1 MQIKTTLRFHFT
13 PVSMAKIKNSGD
25 SRCWWGCGE
34 RGTLLYCWWD
44 CKLVQTLWKSVW
56 CFLRKLDIVLPE
68 DPAIPLLGIYPEDV
82 PTGKKVTCWLIFQED
97 LAPWISSTTV
107 ANTFAV
113 QEEWFLC
120 RPECGPLRAGSAI
133 TAQWEGEAMYCI
145 WEPRKEQQNGSWGS
159 RLKVRGMDLRMSP
172 QWSYPASDT
181 AARLTATSGDAKT
194 THVLKG
200 MAPPCLKLISDYSSV
215 LRSQGRTSHYS
226 SLFSVNSSSPTLI
239 PVLPGLFKWSHN
251 WPLRTA
257 IQGEGKR

>member
-1 MQIKTTLRFHFT
+1 MPWQSTSAG
-13 PVSMAKIKNSGD
+13 PVSGA
-25 SRCWWGCGE
+25 
-34 RGTLLYCWWD
+34 GTLSFCLHQGHTRLS
-44 CKLVQTLWKSVW
+44 KILHQP
-56 CFLRKLDIVLPE
+56 RME
-68 DPAIPLLGIYPEDV
+68 D
-82 PTGKKVTCWLIFQED
+82 
-97 LAPWISSTTV
+97 STR
-107 ANTFAV
+107 NPFAA
-113 QEEWFLC
+113 QEEWLLC
-120 RPECGPLRAGSAI
+120 RTDWSTESRKYHHCPVGRRGHVLL
-133 TAQWEGEAMYCI
+133 WEL
-145 WEPRKEQQNGSWGS
+145 RKEEQIGNWGS

-215 LRSQGRTSHYS
+215 LRSQGKTSHYS